1 LSNAAGADMDFAE
14 KQGGTMRKFLA
25 LAVII
30 LTASPAAADLS
41 IDDLVGRWCGDTSQ
55 YKFTR
60 TQLNVTLLN
69 GKKPKHGPV
78 LEILRVDV
86 KADKIELSWKPDRR
100 GNSTAFK
107 LSTDKQQLIQQSESE
122 GDKGPKRIFKRC

>member
-1 LSNAAGADMDFAE
+1 MDFAGN
-14 KQGGTMRKFLA
+14 QGGTMRKFLA
-25 LAVII
+25 LAVVM

-55 YKFTR
+55 YEFTR
-60 TQLNVTLLN
+60 TQLNVTLLD
-69 GKKPKHGPV
+69 GATPKHGPV

-86 KADKIELSWKPDRR
+86 KPGEIDVVWKPDRP
-100 GNSTAFK
+100 GNSTGFK
-107 LSTDKQQLIQQSESE
+107 LSPDKQQLIQQSQSE